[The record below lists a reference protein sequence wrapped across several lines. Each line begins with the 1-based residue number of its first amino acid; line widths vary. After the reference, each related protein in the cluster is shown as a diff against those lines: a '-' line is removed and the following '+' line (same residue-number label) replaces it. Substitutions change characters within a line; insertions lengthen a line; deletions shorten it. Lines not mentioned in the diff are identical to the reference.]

1 MDTIINKVDAK
12 GRVSLP
18 SDYRAIVK
26 ELSTEI
32 AQLADSVEI
41 KINEFNSSL
50 GELTTRFIFASD
62 GLTIKSS
69 ANSTKYIKLDN
80 DSLDFI
86 DSGNMVAQ
94 ISDNDLKIS
103 NATVNNQMKIG
114 NISIKPSGKG
124 GLMFVYE

>member
-1 MDTIINKVDAK
+1 MESIEGDVDT
-12 GRVSLP
+12 
-18 SDYRAIVK
+18 
-26 ELSTEI
+26 
-32 AQLADSVEI
+32 
-41 KINEFNSSL
+41 
-50 GELTTRFIFASD
+50 LTTNFQFASD

-94 ISDNDLKIS
+94 ISDNNLKIS
-103 NATVNNQMKIG
+103 NATVDNQMKIG